1 MCHTGAG
8 QGKRKQADHTLREMS
23 GAGQGKRKQADH
35 TPRKM
40 SGGAENKKD
49 KIKNIIKEKEKQYG

>member
-23 GAGQGKRKQADH
+23 GAGQGKRKQAEH

-40 SGGAENKKD
+40 SGGAS
-49 KIKNIIKEKEKQYG
+49 KEEAS